1 MEPSDAWVPKTE
13 IAVVGVTDGDT
24 IDVNAEK
31 VRQGAAWVY
40 RQYNHDPSLVRLE
53 QEARDARRG
62 LWALPEVERT
72 PPWEWRRNNV
82 AAPAKPMPPPNLSR
96 PTASGFTCGAKR
108 YCREMTSCAE
118 ARFYFTQ
125 CGRARM
131 DGDGDG
137 IPCESICR

>member
-1 MEPSDAWVPKTE
+1 MEPSDVWVPKTE

-24 IDVNAEK
+24 IDVNAEM

-72 PPWEWRRNNV
+72 PPWEWCTVERSGRNNV
-82 AAPAKPMPPPNLSR
+82 AAPAKPMPP
-96 PTASGFTCGAKR
+96 
-108 YCREMTSCAE
+108 
-118 ARFYFTQ
+118 Q
-125 CGRARM
+125 
-131 DGDGDG
+131 
-137 IPCESICR
+137 I